1 MVEDKA
7 TRSED
12 LYRAEGEQGRLNEII
27 KKCQNCF
34 GLQAHYLLKTSKTN
48 LDKDGTLR
56 RWTYGEKDEKKSCK
70 TILMV
75 GETGT
80 GKTALINTIIN
91 YILGVKFEDKVWF
104 EITNEVTVNDGDEED
119 TQTETQTKHMTVY
132 EIYVKEAP
140 FSLIIIDTPGYG
152 DTRGLKYDQQIAENL
167 HMLCR
172 SEAGIHEMNAVG
184 LVVKASQNR
193 LTDSQKYI
201 FNAVLSLFGKD
212 IEQSIVIFVTH
223 SDGAY
228 PTNALAAIKKAKVPY
243 AQKNNKPVYF
253 LFNNY
258 KGEAFQAECEENN
271 GSVYRTAWNLGV
283 DSMKKFLE
291 QLEKMQPKSLK
302 MTKEVLRQRKQLAA
316 CVQNLQDRI
325 KMMELKH
332 TELEQTQQ
340 ALNDHK
346 KEMERNQ
353 NFEYEVDEAYKEKVP
368 IQQTEWF
375 WSTKAT
381 CCTVCEENCHYPGC
395 WWVRDLSWCSVM
407 SGNHCTV
414 CTGKCHYT
422 NHVKEEKIYEQ
433 RTRRVKKTHEELKK
447 KYMVEKGNMG
457 KKESLVS
464 RIQRE
469 LNEVEKQ
476 KIRLVEEAYQCVMT
490 LEETAMKSDSFSTL
504 LHLDFLIEKMEE
516 TWDKVKAQ
524 KLRDIQKRADTEY
537 KRAMQMQFAMTM
549 TMPL

>member
-1 MVEDKA
+1 MDKA
-7 TRSED
+7 SASGLGED
-12 LYRAEGEQGRLNEII
+12 LYRAHDDKGRLNEII
-27 KKCQNCF
+27 KDCHSFAGQ
-34 GLQAHYLLKTSKTN
+34 QSHYLLKARKIN
-48 LDKDGTLR
+48 LNEDGTLR

-80 GKTALINTIIN
+80 GKTTLINTIIN

-104 EITNEVTVNDGDEED
+104 EITNEED
-119 TQTETQTKHMTVY
+119 DNQTHMTVY

-167 HMLCR
+167 YILCR
-172 SEAGIHEMNAVG
+172 SVDGIHEIDAVG

-201 FNAVLSLFGKD
+201 FDAVLSLFGKD

-228 PTNALAAIKKAKVPY
+228 PKNPLAATKKAKVPY
-243 AQKNNKPVYF
+243 AQENNTPVYF

-258 KGEAFQAECEENN
+258 KGEAFQAECEESD

-283 DSMKKFLE
+283 DNMKKFLE
-291 QLEKMQPKSLK
+291 HLEKMQPKSLR

-325 KMMELKH
+325 KMMELKQ
-332 TELEQTQQ
+332 TELEQTQE

-368 IQQTEWF
+368 IQQSW
-375 WSTKAT
+375 WLSWLLYTKAT
-381 CCTVCEENCHYPGC
+381 CCPVCEENCHYPGC

-422 NHVKEEKIYEQ
+422 QHVKEEKIYEL
-433 RTRRVKKTHEELKK
+433 RTRRVKKTHEDVKM
-447 KYMVEKGNMG
+447 KYMEEEG
-457 KKESLVS
+457 KVKEKESLVS
-464 RIQRE
+464 RIQSE
-469 LNEVEKQ
+469 LREVESE
-476 KIRLVEEAYQCVMT
+476 KIRLVKEAYQCVMT
-490 LEETAMKSDSFSTL
+490 LEETAMESDSFSTL
-504 LHLDFLIEKMEE
+504 RHLDFLIEKMEE
-516 TWDKVKAQ
+516 TGDKVKAQ
-524 KLRDIQKRADTEY
+524 KLRDIKQRADSENGGA
-537 KRAMQMQFAMTM
+537 RAYIRA
-549 TMPL
+549 